1 MKLLALAASMTL
13 AASSAI
19 AQPVKCVDAKGKTRY
34 IDQSMMAQEKC
45 QPVKDTTNLIQ
56 MQPGAMNLQ
65 QPARKADDSAQRDAS
80 IAQAEK
86 SLAEARKKLAEQE
99 AIRTGDERNFE
110 RVQERL
116 KPFQAA
122 VQAAEKNLEQARR
135 NAR

>member
-1 MKLLALAASMTL
+1 MKLLALAAGMTL

-19 AQPVKCVDAKGKTRY
+19 AQPVKCVDAKGKARY

-56 MQPGAMNLQ
+56 MQPGAMNLK
-65 QPARKADDSAQRDAS
+65 QPARKADDSAQRAANV
-80 IAQAEK
+80 AQAEK
-86 SLAEARKKLAEQE
+86 SLADAKKKLADQE
-99 AIRTGDERNFE
+99 AIREGGERNYE

-122 VQAAEKNLEQARR
+122 VQAAEKNLEQARKNSR
-135 NAR
+135 